1 MAISPIGGMMK
12 ALNEPNKYQYAGL
25 CRERASVI
33 ALDLTKRAA
42 ATGQIALLTKHLNLL
57 APIISRP

>member
-1 MAISPIGGMMK
+1 MK
-12 ALNEPNKYQYAGL
+12 ALKEPNNYQYVGL

-42 ATGQIALLTKHLNLL
+42 ATGQITLLTKHLNLL
-57 APIISRP
+57 APIISQS